1 MKEFFTI
8 FSNFPSL
15 VFSLKPIPIR
25 LTHHNKITLIRV
37 TNDSPFSKKS
47 FLQKQ
52 FLYDPSAAFYII
64 DHSIFLDT
72 FFVFKYITFHGFP
85 LITVVASSQLLI
97 LHPSSIFKCWSTSRL
112 SPLISSLL
120 CLYSF
125 FFMLSFIF
133 MVYHMSTTPV
143 LISLVWSFPLTPDS
157 NLTAYLTSLFG
168 CLLDISKWAFPIFP
182 HKVFPFTISYSQWQF
197 FFFSQYHIHNS
208 TYSFFFKPSI
218 LESYFSL
225 SYGTHTIWPYL

>member
-15 VFSLKPIPIR
+15 VFSLKPVPIR
-25 LTHHNKITLIRV
+25 LTYHNKITLIRV

-125 FFMLSFIF
+125 FFHAIIYFHGLPHVDNTCIDIVSVELS
-133 MVYHMSTTPV
+133 
-143 LISLVWSFPLTPDS
+143 PDTRFKS
-157 NLTAYLTSLFG
+157 N
-168 CLLDISKWAFPIFP
+168 CLLNISIWMSVRYLKVSIP
-182 HKVFPFTISYSQWQF
+182 H
-197 FFFSQYHIHNS
+197 
-208 TYSFFFKPSI
+208 
-218 LESYFSL
+218 L
-225 SYGTHTIWPYL
+225 SP